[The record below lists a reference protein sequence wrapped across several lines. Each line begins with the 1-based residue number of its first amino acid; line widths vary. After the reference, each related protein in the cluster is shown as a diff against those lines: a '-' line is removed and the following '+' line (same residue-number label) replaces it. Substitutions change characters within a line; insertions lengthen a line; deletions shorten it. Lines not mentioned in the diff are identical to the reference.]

1 MVMATGREEEE
12 TIKEEVEEGFVEKT
26 EEYEYLGFWI
36 NEKGNCET
44 HIEKK
49 GKKIMGEVN
58 GIKTLG
64 SKENVGPLFIN
75 TRLFLY
81 EACIVQSVLYQL
93 ETWLPI
99 LKKTELARLESLQGK
114 ILCSMLQLPKT
125 TPYWGLLHETGVWSI
140 KWRLIYRGIMLFHN
154 VMRSDESRLAKHVL
168 QQQIEEGYDDSFAN
182 LIQLRAAE
190 LGIEDIINQT
200 KSVLKKEVK
209 KQVKN
214 KMELEITEKLSE
226 SSKLRFIATPV
237 VFERA
242 GYFNDLSGDE
252 IIQVLKI
259 RLNMVDIYGNYKG
272 DLTKCRKCPHCRLEE
287 DTTEHLVECDAVIG
301 EKIGRETLTSNA
313 TAGWKDILKIVDI
326 NLSGR
331 K

>member
-1 MVMATGREEEE
+1 
-12 TIKEEVEEGFVEKT
+12 
-26 EEYEYLGFWI
+26 
-36 NEKGNCET
+36 
-44 HIEKK
+44 
-49 GKKIMGEVN
+49 MGEVN

-168 QQQIEEGYDDSFAN
+168 KQH
-182 LIQLRAAE
+182 LRAQ
-190 LGIEDIINQT
+190 N
-200 KSVLKKEVK
+200 
-209 KQVKN
+209 
-214 KMELEITEKLSE
+214 
-226 SSKLRFIATPV
+226 
-237 VFERA
+237 
-242 GYFNDLSGDE
+242 
-252 IIQVLKI
+252 
-259 RLNMVDIYGNYKG
+259 
-272 DLTKCRKCPHCRLEE
+272 
-287 DTTEHLVECDAVIG
+287 
-301 EKIGRETLTSNA
+301 
-313 TAGWKDILKIVDI
+313 
-326 NLSGR
+326 
-331 K
+331 